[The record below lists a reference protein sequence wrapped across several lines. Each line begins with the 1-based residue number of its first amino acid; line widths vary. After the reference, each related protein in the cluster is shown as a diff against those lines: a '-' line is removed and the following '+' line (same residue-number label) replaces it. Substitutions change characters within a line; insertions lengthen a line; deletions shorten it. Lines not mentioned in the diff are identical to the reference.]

1 MSLIYREVIFDD
13 AENLLELNNKLDL
26 ESEFRA
32 YEPGE
37 RKDSVESY
45 SKYLSEMIES
55 DNSTIIVA
63 DIDDRLVGL
72 VEATGGSYNRNKHSA
87 HLVIAVLKEF
97 WGKGIGKNLMGK
109 CIEWAEANEI
119 HRLDLS
125 VFTYNTK
132 AIELYEKMGFEKEGI
147 KKHSFKVNANF
158 VDEYMM
164 ARLIESSRV

>member
-1 MSLIYREVIFDD
+1 MSLIYREAILDD

-45 SKYLSEMIES
+45 SKYLSEMIKSE
-55 DNSTIIVA
+55 NSTLIVA
-63 DIDDRLVGL
+63 EIDGRLAGL
-72 VEATGGSYNRNKHSA
+72 VEAYGGKYNRNKHSV

-97 WGKGIGKNLMGK
+97 WGKGIGKNLIVK
-109 CIEWAEANEI
+109 CIEWAEDKNI

-132 AIELYEKMGFEKEGI
+132 AIELYEKMGFAKEGI
-147 KKHSFKVNANF
+147 KKHSFKVDGKF
-158 VDEYMM
+158 VDEYLM
-164 ARLIESSRV
+164 ARLI